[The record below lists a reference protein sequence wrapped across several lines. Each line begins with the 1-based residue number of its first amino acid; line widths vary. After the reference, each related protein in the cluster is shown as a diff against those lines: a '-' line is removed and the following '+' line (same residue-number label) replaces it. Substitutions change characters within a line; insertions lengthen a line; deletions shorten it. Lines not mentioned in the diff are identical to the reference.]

1 MKISRSV
8 RSDININ
15 VETNEGNNGGHGPK
29 EKECHKDYGHEEH
42 PVEDMTTMSPDK
54 QEACDL
60 IKQAI
65 DKLSTSADTDEI
77 ARDSIANLGVVLL
90 DLKG

>member
-1 MKISRSV
+1 MNIKRSV

-15 VETNEGNNGGHGPK
+15 VETNEGNKMGHSRGPK
-29 EKECHKDYGHEEH
+29 DKPCDLQ
-42 PVEDMTTMSPDK
+42 DNQTTSENTLMSPDK
-54 QEACDL
+54 QAACDL

-65 DKLSTSADTDEI
+65 DKLSEVAETDEI
-77 ARDSIANLGVVLL
+77 ARDSIANLGDVLL

>member
-1 MKISRSV
+1 MNIKRSV

-15 VETNEGNNGGHGPK
+15 VETNEGNKMGQGHSS
-29 EKECHKDYGHEEH
+29 KDNQ
-42 PVEDMTTMSPDK
+42 TTPENAMMSPDK
-54 QEACDL
+54 QAACDL

-65 DKLSTSADTDEI
+65 DKLGEVAETDEI

>member
-29 EKECHKDYGHEEH
+29 GKECHKDYGHQEH

-65 DKLSTSADTDEI
+65 DKLSTSAETDDI
-77 ARDSIANLGVVLL
+77 ARDSIANLVVVLL
-90 DLKG
+90 SLKG

>member
-1 MKISRSV
+1 MNIKRSV

-15 VETNEGNNGGHGPK
+15 VETNEGNKMGHGRGS
-29 EKECHKDYGHEEH
+29 KDK
-42 PVEDMTTMSPDK
+42 PCDLKDSQTTPENAMMSPDK
-54 QEACDL
+54 QAACDL

-65 DKLSTSADTDEI
+65 DKLSEVAETDEI

>member
-1 MKISRSV
+1 MNIKRSV

-15 VETNEGNNGGHGPK
+15 VETNEGNKMGDGPGSK
-29 EKECHKDYGHEEH
+29 HKPCDLKDS
-42 PVEDMTTMSPDK
+42 PTTPESEMMSPDK
-54 QEACDL
+54 QAACDL

-65 DKLSTSADTDEI
+65 DKLSEVAETDEI

>member
-8 RSDININ
+8 KSDININ
-15 VETNEGNNGGHGPK
+15 VETNEGNKMGHGRK
-29 EKECHKDYGHEEH
+29 GEKCSKGHEGQPEYS
-42 PVEDMTTMSPDK
+42 MSTLSPDK
-54 QEACDL
+54 EAACDL

-65 DKLSTSADTDEI
+65 DKLSSSAETDEI

>member
-8 RSDININ
+8 KSDININ
-15 VETNEGNNGGHGPK
+15 VETNEGNKMGHGPRG
-29 EKECHKDYGHEEH
+29 KDCSKGLENKSGSS
-42 PVEDMTTMSPDK
+42 MSTLSPDK
-54 QEACDL
+54 EAACDL

-65 DKLSTSADTDEI
+65 DKLSASAQTDEI

>member
-1 MKISRSV
+1 MKITRSV
-8 RSDININ
+8 KSDININ
-15 VETNEGNNGGHGPK
+15 VETDEGNKMGHSEGN
-29 EKECHKDYGHEEH
+29 
-42 PVEDMTTMSPDK
+42 MTILSPDK
-54 QEACDL
+54 QAACDL

-65 DKLSTSADTDEI
+65 DKLSASAETDEI

>member
-1 MKISRSV
+1 MKITRSIK
-8 RSDININ
+8 SDININ
-15 VETNEGNNGGHGPK
+15 VETDEGNKMGHSEGN
-29 EKECHKDYGHEEH
+29 
-42 PVEDMTTMSPDK
+42 MTTLSPDK

-65 DKLSTSADTDEI
+65 DKLSSIAETDEI

>member
-1 MKISRSV
+1 MNIKRSV

-15 VETNEGNNGGHGPK
+15 VETNEGNKMGHGRGS
-29 EKECHKDYGHEEH
+29 KD
-42 PVEDMTTMSPDK
+42 TTCDLKDNQTTPENAMMSPDK
-54 QEACDL
+54 QAACDL

-65 DKLSTSADTDEI
+65 DKLGEIAETDEI

>member
-1 MKISRSV
+1 MKITRSV
-8 RSDININ
+8 KSDININ
-15 VETNEGNNGGHGPK
+15 VETDEGNKMGHSEGN
-29 EKECHKDYGHEEH
+29 
-42 PVEDMTTMSPDK
+42 VTTLSPDS

-65 DKLSTSADTDEI
+65 DKLSSVAETDEI

>member
-29 EKECHKDYGHEEH
+29 GKECHEDYGHEEH

>member
-1 MKISRSV
+1 MKITRSV
-8 RSDININ
+8 KSDININ
-15 VETNEGNNGGHGPK
+15 VETDEGNKMGHSEGN
-29 EKECHKDYGHEEH
+29 
-42 PVEDMTTMSPDK
+42 MTTLSPDK
-54 QEACDL
+54 QAACDL

-65 DKLSTSADTDEI
+65 DKLSASAETDEI

>member
-1 MKISRSV
+1 MKITRSV
-8 RSDININ
+8 KSDININ
-15 VETNEGNNGGHGPK
+15 VETNEGNKMGHGPK
-29 EKECHKDYGHEEH
+29 GKEYSKGHDNQPQELN
-42 PVEDMTTMSPDK
+42 TLSPDK
-54 QEACDL
+54 QAACDL

-65 DKLSTSADTDEI
+65 DKLSACAETDEI

>member
-1 MKISRSV
+1 MNIKRSV

-15 VETNEGNNGGHGPK
+15 VETNEGNKMGHGRGS
-29 EKECHKDYGHEEH
+29 KDT
-42 PVEDMTTMSPDK
+42 PCDLKDNSTTLESAMMSPDK
-54 QEACDL
+54 QAACDL

-65 DKLSTSADTDEI
+65 DKLSGVAETDEI

>member
-1 MKISRSV
+1 M
-8 RSDININ
+8 
-15 VETNEGNNGGHGPK
+15 GHGPK
-29 EKECHKDYGHEEH
+29 GKECSKGHESQPESS
-42 PVEDMTTMSPDK
+42 MNTLSPDR
-54 QEACDL
+54 EAAYDL

-65 DKLSTSADTDEI
+65 DKLSSSAETDEI

>member
-8 RSDININ
+8 KSDININ
-15 VETNEGNNGGHGPK
+15 VETNEGNKMGHGLK
-29 EKECHKDYGHEEH
+29 VKECSKGHEGQPESS
-42 PVEDMTTMSPDK
+42 MNTISPDK
-54 QEACDL
+54 QAACDL

-65 DKLSTSADTDEI
+65 DKLSSSAETDEI

>member
-1 MKISRSV
+1 MNIKRSV

-15 VETNEGNNGGHGPK
+15 VETNEGNKMGHSRGPK
-29 EKECHKDYGHEEH
+29 DNQ
-42 PVEDMTTMSPDK
+42 TTSENTMMSPNK
-54 QEACDL
+54 QAACDL

-65 DKLSTSADTDEI
+65 DKLSEVAETDEI

>member
-1 MKISRSV
+1 MNIKRSV

-15 VETNEGNNGGHGPK
+15 VETNEGNKMGHGRGPTDK
-29 EKECHKDYGHEEH
+29 PCDLKDNH
-42 PVEDMTTMSPDK
+42 PTPENTMISPDK
-54 QEACDL
+54 QAACEL

-65 DKLSTSADTDEI
+65 DKLSEVAETDEI

>member
-1 MKISRSV
+1 MKITRSV
-8 RSDININ
+8 KSDININ
-15 VETNEGNNGGHGPK
+15 VETNEGNKMGHGPK
-29 EKECHKDYGHEEH
+29 GEGKECSKGHDNQSQELN
-42 PVEDMTTMSPDK
+42 TLSPDK
-54 QEACDL
+54 QAACDL

-65 DKLSTSADTDEI
+65 DKLSASAETDEI

>member
-8 RSDININ
+8 KSDININ
-15 VETNEGNNGGHGPK
+15 VETNEGNKMGHGPK
-29 EKECHKDYGHEEH
+29 G
-42 PVEDMTTMSPDK
+42 EDFSKGLESKSDSSMDMLSPDR
-54 QEACDL
+54 EAACDL

-65 DKLSTSADTDEI
+65 DKLSASAQTDEI